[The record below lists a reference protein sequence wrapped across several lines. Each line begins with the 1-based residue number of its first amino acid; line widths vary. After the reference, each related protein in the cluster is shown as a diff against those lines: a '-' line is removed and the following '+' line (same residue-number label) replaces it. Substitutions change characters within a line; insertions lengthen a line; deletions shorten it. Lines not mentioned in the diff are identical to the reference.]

1 MLLKNKFIYFF
12 NYLFSIN
19 KNKILKNQHFLYY
32 IEK

>member
-12 NYLFSIN
+12 NYLFFININ
-19 KNKILKNQHFLYY
+19 KTIKNQHFLYY

>member
-1 MLLKNKFIYFF
+1 MLSKNKFIYFF
-12 NYLFSIN
+12 NYLFFII